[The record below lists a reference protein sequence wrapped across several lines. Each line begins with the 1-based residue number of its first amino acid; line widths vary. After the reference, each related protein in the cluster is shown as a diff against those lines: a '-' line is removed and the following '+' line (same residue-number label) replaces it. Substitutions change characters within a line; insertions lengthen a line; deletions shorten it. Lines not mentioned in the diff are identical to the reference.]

1 MSIDKS
7 IDKLYNEF
15 KKTVSAIET
24 SSKKL
29 EKKNNNMGV
38 HSELLDNNSNICSVT
53 NNTYVP
59 CSVNEDLDDYYN
71 YAKESKFIIKR
82 IPEQLENKKYD
93 NIYINKTFTD
103 GKTCRVRGSNQ
114 HINLDHKQV
123 GDKIGIDSDGYCI
136 FRGTNIG

>member
-15 KKTVSAIET
+15 KKTVSNIET
-24 SSKKL
+24 SAKTL
-29 EKKNNNMGV
+29 EKKDNNMGV
-38 HSELLDNNSNICSVT
+38 YSELLDNNSNICSVT

-59 CSVNEDLDDYYN
+59 CSVTEDINDYYN
-71 YAKESKFIIKR
+71 SVNESKFIIKK
-82 IPEQLENKKYD
+82 IPEQLHHNNYD
-93 NIYINKTFTD
+93 NLYVNRTFND

-114 HINLDHKQV
+114 HINLDDKQV
-123 GDKIGIDSDGYCI
+123 GNKIGIDSDGYCI

>member
-15 KKTVSAIET
+15 KKTVSDIEANA
-24 SSKKL
+24 KIL
-29 EKKNNNMGV
+29 EKKDNNMGV
-38 HSELLDNNSNICSVT
+38 YSELLDNISNVCSVT

-59 CSVNEDLDDYYN
+59 CSVTEDLDDYYN
-71 YAKESKFIIKR
+71 YAKESKFITKT

-93 NIYINKTFTD
+93 NIYINKTFND

-123 GDKIGIDSDGYCI
+123 GNKIGIDSDGYCI

>member
-15 KKTVSAIET
+15 KKTVSNIEA
-24 SSKKL
+24 SAKKL

-59 CSVNEDLDDYYN
+59 CSVTEDLDDYYN
-71 YAKESKFIIKR
+71 YAKESKFIIKT
-82 IPEQLENKKYD
+82 IPEQLQNNNYD
-93 NIYINKTFTD
+93 NLYVNRTFKD
-103 GKTCRVRGSNQ
+103 GKTCRVRGKNH
-114 HINLDHKQV
+114 HINLDDIQV
-123 GDKIGIDSDGYCI
+123 GNKIGIDSDGYCI